1 MQMLLS
7 LTGLTLALAGG
18 ASARQSSSQDILD
31 DVQRA
36 LGFAPSELVRL
47 DVPATVGQ
55 PIVVDVAIGGV
66 PYQLD
71 LAPSSVR
78 AASFEVLAQG
88 EDGRLRRVDPGP
100 ARTLRGELVGDPSGK
115 ASAALLD
122 DGLHAWIRTSD
133 GMWSLEPAVAYS
145 SRASF
150 GDYVL
155 YRAPDDFCYGLCGAD
170 LIPGSVPPV
179 LDGGGQTLVPGES
192 LWVAELGID
201 ADHQFYNIWGSVPAT
216 ENRVESVINTM
227 NAQYEDELNITHVIT
242 TIIVRTSAAN
252 DPYTVTDPGALL
264 GQFQNEWNANQG
276 SVQRDVAELFT
287 GKNMDGS
294 VIGIAYLGV
303 VCNKNSAYNVVQH
316 LSGITCATDLS
327 AHELGHNWGADHCN
341 CPNNTMNPGLTCTN
355 NFHNQETV
363 PEILAFRNSR
373 TCLDLFVDGTQLFGD
388 TFESGDFTSGGWVT
402 FNNRATVHGQAAF
415 DGAWGANLKKTTQIQ
430 RPLSTAGFA
439 NVSIEFSHRS
449 LNYEGSESL
458 IVEWFDGANWILVAS
473 LTGIDWKEKNYI
485 LPSGAGNNPGFS
497 IRFRT
502 TAHGPNSVTGKK
514 KKSHVDDVRVI
525 GWN

>member
-1 MQMLLS
+1 MQILLS
-7 LTGLTLALAGG
+7 FTGLTLVLAGG
-18 ASARQSSSQDILD
+18 AGARQDTRQDILD

-36 LGFAPSELVRL
+36 LGFAPAELLRL
-47 DVPATVGQ
+47 DVPSTVGE
-55 PIVVDVAIGGV
+55 PIVVDVEIGGL

-78 AASFEVLAQG
+78 AAGFEVLAQG
-88 EDGRLRRVDPGP
+88 EDGRFQRVDPGP
-100 ARTLRGELVGDPSGK
+100 ARTLRGELVGDPAGK
-115 ASAALLD
+115 AAASLLD

-133 GMWSLEPAVAYS
+133 GLWSLEPAIAYS

-155 YRAPDDFCYGLCGAD
+155 YRPSGDFCYGLCGAD
-170 LIPGSVPPV
+170 LIPGNVPPV
-179 LDGGGQTLVPGES
+179 LDGGETLVPGNS
-192 LWVAELGID
+192 LWVAELGVD

-216 ENRVESVINTM
+216 ESRVESVINTM

-242 TIIVRTSAAN
+242 TILVRTSAAN

-264 GQFQNEWNANQG
+264 AQFQNEWNVNQG
-276 SVQRDVAELFT
+276 AIQRDVAELFT

-316 LSGITCATDLS
+316 LGGLTCATDLS
-327 AHELGHNWGADHCN
+327 AHELGHNWGADHCS
-341 CPNNTMNPGLTCTN
+341 CPSNTMNASLTCAN

-363 PEILAFRNSR
+363 PEVMAFRNTRS
-373 TCLDLFVDGTQLFGD
+373 CLDLVVDGTQLFADG
-388 TFESGDFTSGGWVT
+388 FESGNFTSGGWVT
-402 FNNRATVHGQAAF
+402 FDNRAVVHGQASF
-415 DGAWGANLKKTTQIQ
+415 DGAWGANLKRTTQIQ
-430 RPLSTAGFA
+430 RPLSTVGFA
-439 NVSIEFSHRS
+439 NVSIEFAHRS
-449 LNYEGSESL
+449 LNYEGGESL
-458 IVEWFDGANWILVAS
+458 IVEWFNGASWTQIAS
-473 LTGIDWKEKNYI
+473 LTAVEWREKNYI
-485 LPSGAGNNPGFS
+485 LPAGAANNPNFAL
-497 IRFRT
+497 RFRT
-502 TAHGPNSVTGKK
+502 TAVGKNSVTGKK